1 MMTEPKDHGPTRTSY
16 ALNTGVEPMRSTRLK
31 VATLGLMLAG
41 LVFSAM
47 PVAAQK
53 DYTELQFPPLNDIAT
68 PTPTRVVLDNG
79 IILYLVEDRR
89 LPMINLSARFGVGS
103 VNEPAERIGL
113 AGITG
118 AVIRT
123 GGSTSMS
130 GDEIDET
137 LEGIGATV
145 ETQIGLVSG
154 SAFMSALKD
163 NVDTVLPI
171 LADILMHPAFPEDKI
186 ELEKVTARSTIS
198 RRNDDPTDMAF
209 REYRKLIYGAESVY
223 ARHAEYATIDA
234 ITRDDLVAFHRDWM
248 HPDNTMFGVWGDF
261 DTDEMV
267 KKISDVFGGW
277 EKAGFVRPDL
287 PDVDY
292 TYDSSVNL
300 VRKDDINQSTVVLGH
315 IGGVRDNPDYFA
327 LRVMNDILSGGFSG
341 RLFRIVRSE
350 QGLAYAV
357 FGIYSANY
365 NFPGIFY
372 VACMTSSET
381 TAQAIRS
388 LRHEVGR
395 MTTDE
400 ITEEELNLAKESFLN
415 SFVFNFDSRR
425 EIIDRQMTYEYY
437 GYPQDFL
444 EKTKT
449 GIEKVTVE
457 DVKRVAREYLQPDK
471 MRLIVVGND
480 QDFDEEM
487 SAFGEVNEI
496 DVTIALPVVEAPEAT
511 EDDVAMGR
519 ELLMRSAEALGG
531 IEALTAIQS
540 LRVTAE
546 VTVIQPMGEMVI
558 GVESLVAFPDKSKTT
573 MQTPMGDIDMTLI
586 DDQAWVV
593 DPMGNTQPLP
603 DQQRDSMRE
612 ELWRNLVFLY
622 NRMDAEGLTVQ
633 HTGREE
639 IEGRAT
645 EVLLITPPG
654 LNPFK
659 LYLDAE
665 TMLPYKKAGQSMS
678 QQGPVE
684 AESTMSDYREVEG
697 IKLPF
702 KESMK
707 QNGNPSGESV
717 TQTIE
722 INPEIPADA
731 FAAPE

>member
-1 MMTEPKDHGPTRTSY
+1 
-16 ALNTGVEPMRSTRLK
+16 MRSTRLK
-31 VATLGLMLAG
+31 TATLGLMLAG

-53 DYTELQFPPLNDIAT
+53 DYRELQFPPLNDIVT

-103 VNEPAERIGL
+103 VNEPADRIGL

-118 AVIRT
+118 AVMRT

-137 LEGIGATV
+137 LEGLGAVV

-154 SAFMSALKD
+154 SAFMSVLKD

-186 ELEKVTARSTIS
+186 ELEKVTARSTIA

-234 ITRDDLVAFHRDWM
+234 IIREDLVAFHRDWL

-261 DTDEMV
+261 DTDAMV
-267 KKISDVFGGW
+267 KKIADVFGGW
-277 EKAGFVRPDL
+277 EKTGFVRPDL
-287 PDVDY
+287 PDVEY
-292 TYDSSVNL
+292 AFDSTVNL
-300 VRKDDINQSTVVLGH
+300 IRKDDINQSTVVLGH

-381 TAQAIRS
+381 TAKAIRS

-400 ITEEELNLAKESFLN
+400 ITEEELNLAKDSFLN

-449 GIEKVTVE
+449 EIEKVTVE
-457 DVKRVAREYLQPDK
+457 DVKRVAREYLRPDK

-480 QDFDEEM
+480 QDFDESM

-496 DVTIALPVVEAPEAT
+496 DVTIALPAVDAPEAT
-511 EDDVAMGR
+511 EDDLAVGRALMERSIEAMGGS
-519 ELLMRSAEALGG
+519 EALASVQAVQRSAE
-531 IEALTAIQS
+531 
-540 LRVTAE
+540 VTI
-546 VTVIQPMGEMVI
+546 VRPMGEMAI
-558 GVESLVAFPDKSKTT
+558 GVEMLVSFPDKMKTT
-573 MQTPMGDIDMTLI
+573 MQTPMGDIDMVVNG
-586 DDQAWVV
+586 DQAWAI

-603 DQQRDSMRE
+603 PQQRDSMRE
-612 ELWRNLVFLY
+612 ELWRIPVFLY
-622 NRMDAEGLTVQ
+622 GRLDEEGLAVQ
-633 HTGREE
+633 HLGQEE
-639 IEGRAT
+639 INGRSVEA
-645 EVLLITPPG
+645 LLITPPG
-654 LNPFK
+654 YDPFR

-665 TMLPYKKAGQSMS
+665 TMLPVKKAGRSMS
-678 QQGPVE
+678 QQGPVD
-684 AESTMSDYREVEG
+684 AETMMSDYREVGG
-697 IKLPF
+697 IQFPF
-702 KESMK
+702 RETSTE
-707 QNGNPSGESV
+707 NGNPSSDAII
-717 TQTIE
+717 QAIE
-722 INPEIPADA
+722 INPDIPADA

>member
-1 MMTEPKDHGPTRTSY
+1 
-16 ALNTGVEPMRSTRLK
+16 MRSTRLK
-31 VATLGLMLAG
+31 VITLGLMLAG
-41 LVFSAM
+41 LVFSAL

-53 DYTELQFPPLNDIAT
+53 DYRALQFPPLNDIVT

-103 VNEPAERIGL
+103 VNEPADRIGL

-118 AVIRT
+118 AVMRT

-137 LEGIGATV
+137 LEGLGAAV
-145 ETQIGLVSG
+145 ETSIGLVSG
-154 SAFMSALKD
+154 SAFMSVLKD

-171 LADILMHPAFPEDKI
+171 LADVLMHPAFPEDKI

-223 ARHAEYATIDA
+223 ARHAEYTTIDA

-480 QDFDEEM
+480 QDFDEAM

-496 DVTIALPVVEAPEAT
+496 DVTIALPAVEAPVAT
-511 EDDVAMGR
+511 EDDVARGR
-519 ELLMRSAEALGG
+519 KLLERSAEAMGG
-531 IEALTAIQS
+531 LDALAAVQAV
-540 LRVTAE
+540 RVTAE
-546 VTVIQPMGEMVI
+546 VTVIQPMGEMAI
-558 GVESLVAFPDKSKTT
+558 GVESLVAFPDRMKTT
-573 MQTPMGDIDMTLI
+573 MQTPMGNIDMILTG
-586 DDQAWVV
+586 DQALVV

-622 NRMDAEGLTVQ
+622 SRMDAEGLTVQ
-633 HTGREE
+633 HIGQEE
-639 IEGRAT
+639 IEGRTA
-645 EVLLITPPG
+645 EALLITPPD
-654 LNPFK
+654 LNPFR

-665 TMLPYKKAGQSMS
+665 TMLPVRKAGQSMS

-684 AESTMSDYREVEG
+684 AESTMSDYREVGG

-722 INPEIPADA
+722 INPELSADA
-731 FAAPE
+731 FSAPE

>member
-1 MMTEPKDHGPTRTSY
+1 
-16 ALNTGVEPMRSTRLK
+16 MRSTRLK

>member
-1 MMTEPKDHGPTRTSY
+1 
-16 ALNTGVEPMRSTRLK
+16 MRSTRLK
-31 VATLGLMLAG
+31 TATLGLMLAG

-47 PVAAQK
+47 PAAAQK
-53 DYTELQFPPLNDIAT
+53 DYRALQFPPLNDIVT

-89 LPMINLSARFGVGS
+89 LPMINLSARFGVGA
-103 VNEPAERIGL
+103 VNEPADRIGL

-118 AVIRT
+118 AVMRT
-123 GGSTSMS
+123 GGSTSMP
-130 GDEIDET
+130 GDEIDEI
-137 LEGIGATV
+137 LEGLGATV

-154 SAFMSALKD
+154 SAYMSALKD

-186 ELEKVTARSTIS
+186 ELERVTARSTIS

-287 PDVDY
+287 PDIDY
-292 TYDSSVNL
+292 AFDSSVNL
-300 VRKDDINQSTVVLGH
+300 IRKDDINQSTVVLGH

-400 ITEEELNLAKESFLN
+400 ITEEELNLAKDSFLN

-449 GIEKVTVE
+449 GIEKVTVD

-480 QDFDEEM
+480 QDFDESM

-496 DVTIALPVVEAPEAT
+496 DVTIALPAVEAPEAT
-511 EDDVAMGR
+511 EDDVARGR
-519 ELLMRSAEALGG
+519 ELLVRSAEALGG
-531 IEALTAIQS
+531 IEAFASITSIRETGTYNMITPQGELSID
-540 LRVTAE
+540 AE
-546 VTVIQPMGEMVI
+546 LLYA
-558 GVESLVAFPDKSKTT
+558 SPDKVKQI
-573 MQTPMGDIDMTLI
+573 MRTPMGQIDMVVSG
-586 DDQAWVV
+586 DQAWMT
-593 DPMGNTQPLP
+593 DSMGNSQPLP
-603 DQQRDSMRE
+603 PPQRDAIRE
-612 ELWRNLVFLY
+612 NLWRTVFYLY
-622 NRMDAEGLTVQ
+622 GRLDEEGLQVQ
-633 HTGREE
+633 HLETEE
-639 IEGRAT
+639 IEGKAV
-645 EVLLITPPG
+645 EALLITPPG
-654 LNPFK
+654 FSPFR
-659 LYLDAE
+659 LYVDAE
-665 TMLPYKKAGQSMS
+665 TMIPVKTAGQTIGR
-678 QQGPVE
+678 QGPVE

-697 IKLPF
+697 ILMPF
-702 KESMK
+702 KDTSTE
-707 QNGNPSGESV
+707 NGQLSGEGI

-731 FAAPE
+731 FSAPE

>member
-1 MMTEPKDHGPTRTSY
+1 
-16 ALNTGVEPMRSTRLK
+16 MRSTRLK
-31 VATLGLMLAG
+31 TATLVLMLAG
-41 LVFSAM
+41 LVYTAM
-47 PVAAQK
+47 PAAAQK
-53 DYTELQFPPLNDIAT
+53 DYRELEYPALNDIVT

-103 VNEPAERIGL
+103 VNEPADKIGL

-118 AVIRT
+118 SVMRT
-123 GGSTSMS
+123 GGSASMS

-137 LEGIGATV
+137 LEGLGAAV

-154 SAFMSALKD
+154 SAFMSVLKD

-186 ELEKVTARSTIS
+186 ELEKVTERSTIA
-198 RRNDDPTDMAF
+198 RRNDDPTNMGF

-223 ARHAEYATIDA
+223 ARHTEYATIDA
-234 ITRDDLVAFHRDWM
+234 ITRDDLVAFHQAWF

-287 PDVDY
+287 PEVDY
-292 TYDSSVNL
+292 AFDSSVSL
-300 VRKDDINQSTVVLGH
+300 IRKDDINQSTVVLGH

-388 LRHEVGR
+388 LRHEVER

-415 SFVFNFDSRR
+415 SFVFNFDTRR

-449 GIEKVTVE
+449 EIEKVTVE
-457 DVKRVAREYLQPDK
+457 DVKRVAREYLRPDK

-480 QDFDEEM
+480 QDFDESM

-496 DVTIALPVVEAPEAT
+496 DVTIALPAVEAPEAT
-511 EDDVAMGR
+511 EDDMARGK
-519 ELLMRSAEALGG
+519 ELLAKSVEALGG
-531 IEALTAIQS
+531 SEAFASVQSIKQTGTLTLI
-540 LRVTAE
+540 R
-546 VTVIQPMGEMVI
+546 PMGEMSI
-558 GVESLVAFPDKSKTT
+558 DVEALVAFPDKAKST
-573 MQTPMGDIDMTLI
+573 MRTPMGEITQLLNG
-586 DDQAWVV
+586 DQVWMIN
-593 DPMGNTQPLP
+593 PMGAAQPAP
-603 DQQRDSMRE
+603 PQMRDAMIE
-612 ELWRNLVFLY
+612 EMWGNLVFLY
-622 NRMDAEGLTVQ
+622 SQVNEEGLAIQ
-633 HTGREE
+633 HLGQEE
-639 IEGRAT
+639 IDGKPVDA
-645 EVLLITPPG
+645 LLITPPG
-654 LNPFK
+654 VTPFRF
-659 LYLDAE
+659 YLDTE
-665 TMLPYKKAGQSMS
+665 TMFPVKKAGQTVT
-678 QQGPVE
+678 QQGPTE
-684 AESTMSDYREVEG
+684 IETTLSDYRDVG
-697 IKLPF
+697 GVKLPF
-702 KESMK
+702 KQTIV
-707 QNGNPSGESV
+707 QNGQPAGESV
-717 TQTIE
+717 TNSIE

>member
-1 MMTEPKDHGPTRTSY
+1 
-16 ALNTGVEPMRSTRLK
+16 MRSTRLK
-31 VATLGLMLAG
+31 TAILGLMLAG

-47 PVAAQK
+47 PAAAQK
-53 DYTELQFPPLNDIAT
+53 DYRELEYPALNDIVT

-79 IILYLVEDRR
+79 IILYLVEDHR

-103 VNEPAERIGL
+103 VNEPADRIGL

-118 AVIRT
+118 AVMRT
-123 GGSTSMS
+123 GGSTSIS

-137 LEGIGATV
+137 LEGLGATV

-154 SAFMSALKD
+154 SAFMSVLKD

-171 LADILMHPAFPEDKI
+171 LADILMHPAFPDDKI
-186 ELEKVTARSTIS
+186 ELEKVTARSTIA
-198 RRNDDPTDMAF
+198 RRNDDPTDMGF

-234 ITRDDLVAFHRDWM
+234 ITRDDLVAFHQDWM

-267 KKISDVFGGW
+267 KKISGVFGGW
-277 EKAGFVRPDL
+277 EKTGFVRPDL
-287 PDVDY
+287 PEVSY
-292 TYDSSVNL
+292 AFDSSVNL
-300 VRKDDINQSTVVLGH
+300 IRKDDINQSTVVLGH

-400 ITEEELNLAKESFLN
+400 ITEEELNLAKDSFLN
-415 SFVFNFDSRR
+415 SFVFNFDTRR
-425 EIIDRQMTYEYY
+425 EIINRQMTYEYY

-457 DVKRVAREYLQPDK
+457 DVKRVAREYLHPDE

-480 QDFDEEM
+480 QDFDEPM

-496 DVTIALPVVEAPEAT
+496 DVTIAVPAVEAPEAT
-511 EDDVAMGR
+511 EDDVARGR
-519 ELLMRSAEALGG
+519 ALLERSVEALGG
-531 IEALTAIQS
+531 GEAFASVQAIKQTGTLTLI
-540 LRVTAE
+540 R
-546 VTVIQPMGEMVI
+546 PMGEMAI
-558 GVESLVAFPDKSKTT
+558 DVETLASFPDKAKST
-573 MQTPMGDIDMTLI
+573 MRTPMGDITQLLNG
-586 DDQAWVV
+586 DQVWMIN
-593 DPMGNTQPLP
+593 PMGAVQPAP
-603 DQQRDSMRE
+603 AQMRDSMIE
-612 ELWRNLVFLY
+612 EMWGNLVFLY
-622 NRMDAEGLTVQ
+622 SRANEEGLTIQ
-633 HTGREE
+633 HLGQEE
-639 IEGRAT
+639 IDGKAVEA
-645 EVLLITPPG
+645 LLITPPG
-654 LNPFK
+654 IRPFR

-665 TMLPYKKAGQSMS
+665 TMMPVRRAAQTVTP
-678 QQGPVE
+678 QGPME
-684 AESTMSDYREVEG
+684 IETTLSDYRDVGG

-702 KESMK
+702 KQTIV
-707 QNGNPSGESV
+707 QNGQPGGESV

-722 INPEIPADA
+722 INPEIPPDA
-731 FAAPE
+731 FAAPEE

>member
-1 MMTEPKDHGPTRTSY
+1 
-16 ALNTGVEPMRSTRLK
+16 MRSTRLK
-31 VATLGLMLAG
+31 SATLGLMLAG

-53 DYTELQFPPLNDIAT
+53 DYRALEFPPLNDIVT
-68 PTPTRVVLDNG
+68 PAPTRVVLDNG

-103 VNEPAERIGL
+103 VNEPADKIGL

-118 AVIRT
+118 AVMRT

-137 LEGIGATV
+137 LEGLGATV
-145 ETQIGLVSG
+145 ETQIGRVSG
-154 SAFMSALKD
+154 SAFMSVLKD

-171 LADILMHPAFPEDKI
+171 LADVLMHPAFPEDKI
-186 ELEKVTARSTIS
+186 ELEKVTARSTIA
-198 RRNDDPTDMAF
+198 RRNDDPTDMGF
-209 REYRKLIYGAESVY
+209 REFRKLIYGAESVY

-234 ITRDDLVAFHRDWM
+234 ISRDDLVAYHREWM

-261 DTDEMV
+261 DTEEMV
-267 KKISDVFGGW
+267 KKISEVFGGW

-287 PDVDY
+287 PNVDY
-292 TYDSSVNL
+292 TFDSSVNFI
-300 VRKDDINQSTVVLGH
+300 RKDDINQSTVVLGH
-315 IGGVRDNPDYFA
+315 IGGVMDNPDYFA

-372 VACMTSSET
+372 VACMTGSGT

-388 LRHEVGR
+388 LRHEVER
-395 MTTDE
+395 MKTDE

-425 EIIDRQMTYEYY
+425 EIISRQMTYEYY

-449 GIEKVTVE
+449 EIEKVTVD

-471 MRLIVVGND
+471 MRIVVVGND
-480 QDFDEEM
+480 QDFDEPL

-496 DVTIALPVVEAPEAT
+496 DVTIAVPTMEAPEAT
-511 EDDVAMGR
+511 ENDVAMGR
-519 ELLMRSAEALGG
+519 ELLLRSAEAMGG
-531 IEALTAIQS
+531 IEALTAIQA
-540 LRVTAE
+540 LRVAAE

-573 MQTPMGDIDMTLI
+573 MQTPMGDIDMTI
-586 DDQAWVV
+586 TGDQAWVV

-603 DQQRDSMRE
+603 DQQRDAMRE

-622 NRMDAEGLTVQ
+622 NRMDVEGLTVQ
-633 HTGREE
+633 HTGQEE

-684 AESTMSDYREVEG
+684 AESTMSDYREVGG

>member
-1 MMTEPKDHGPTRTSY
+1 
-16 ALNTGVEPMRSTRLK
+16 
-31 VATLGLMLAG
+31 
-41 LVFSAM
+41 
-47 PVAAQK
+47 
-53 DYTELQFPPLNDIAT
+53 
-68 PTPTRVVLDNG
+68 
-79 IILYLVEDRR
+79 
-89 LPMINLSARFGVGS
+89 
-103 VNEPAERIGL
+103 
-113 AGITG
+113 
-118 AVIRT
+118 
-123 GGSTSMS
+123 
-130 GDEIDET
+130 
-137 LEGIGATV
+137 
-145 ETQIGLVSG
+145 
-154 SAFMSALKD
+154 MSALKD

-496 DVTIALPVVEAPEAT
+496 DVTIAVPAVEAPEAT

-573 MQTPMGDIDMTLI
+573 MQTPMGDIDMTLTG
-586 DDQAWVV
+586 DQAWVV

>member
-1 MMTEPKDHGPTRTSY
+1 
-16 ALNTGVEPMRSTRLK
+16 MRSTRLK

-41 LVFSAM
+41 LAYLAM

-53 DYTELQFPPLNDIAT
+53 DYRDLEFPPLNDIVT

-89 LPMINLSARFGVGS
+89 LPMINLTARFGVGS
-103 VNEPAERIGL
+103 VNEPADKIGL

-118 AVIRT
+118 GVMRT

-137 LEGIGATV
+137 LEGLGAAV
-145 ETQIGLVSG
+145 ETSIGPVSG
-154 SAFMSALKD
+154 SAFMSVLKD

-186 ELEKVTARSTIS
+186 ELGKVTARSTIA
-198 RRNDDPTDMAF
+198 RRNDDPTGMGF

-223 ARHAEYATIDA
+223 ARHPEYATIDA
-234 ITRDDLVAFHRDWM
+234 ITREDLVAFHQAWF

-267 KKISDVFGGW
+267 KKISEVFGGW

-287 PDVDY
+287 PGVDY
-292 TYDSSVNL
+292 TYDSSVNFI
-300 VRKDDINQSTVVLGH
+300 RKDDINQSTVVLGH
-315 IGGVRDNPDYFA
+315 IGGVMDNPDYFA

-341 RLFRIVRSE
+341 RLFRNVRSE

-365 NFPGIFY
+365 TYPGIFY

-388 LRHEVGR
+388 LRHEVER

-400 ITEEELNLAKESFLN
+400 ITEEELNLAKDSFLN
-415 SFVFNFDSRR
+415 SFVFNFDTRR
-425 EIIDRQMTYEYY
+425 EIINRQMTYEYY

-449 GIEKVTVE
+449 EIEKVTVE

-471 MRLIVVGND
+471 MRLVVVGND
-480 QDFDEEM
+480 QDFDEPL

-496 DVTIALPVVEAPEAT
+496 DVTIALPAVEAPEAT

-519 ELLMRSAEALGG
+519 ELLVRSAEAMGG
-531 IEALTAIQS
+531 LEALTAIQA

-573 MQTPMGDIDMTLI
+573 MQTPMGDIDMTMTG
-586 DDQAWVV
+586 DQAWVV

-603 DQQRDSMRE
+603 DQQRDAMRE

-622 NRMDAEGLTVQ
+622 NRLDAEGLTVQ
-633 HTGREE
+633 HTGQEE

-654 LNPFK
+654 LNPFR

-684 AESTMSDYREVEG
+684 AESTMSDYRDVGG

-717 TQTIE
+717 SQTIE

>member
-1 MMTEPKDHGPTRTSY
+1 
-16 ALNTGVEPMRSTRLK
+16 MRSTRLK
-31 VATLGLMLAG
+31 VATLGLVLAG

-47 PVAAQK
+47 PAAAQK
-53 DYTELQFPPLNDIAT
+53 DYRALEFPPLNDIVT

-103 VNEPAERIGL
+103 VNEPADKIGL

-118 AVIRT
+118 AVMRT

-137 LEGIGATV
+137 LEGLGAAV
-145 ETQIGLVSG
+145 ETSIGPVSG
-154 SAFMSALKD
+154 SAFMSVLKD

-171 LADILMHPAFPEDKI
+171 LADVLMHPAFPEDKI
-186 ELEKVTARSTIS
+186 ELEKVTERSTIS
-198 RRNDDPTDMAF
+198 RRNDDPTNMGF
-209 REYRKLIYGAESVY
+209 REFRKLIYGGESVY

-234 ITRDDLVAFHRDWM
+234 ITRDDLVAFHQAWF
-248 HPDNTMFGVWGDF
+248 HPDNTMLGVWGDF

-267 KKISDVFGGW
+267 TKISDVFGGW
-277 EKAGFVRPDL
+277 KKAGFQRPEL
-287 PDVDY
+287 PGVDY
-292 TYDSSVNL
+292 TFDSSVNFI
-300 VRKDDINQSTVVLGH
+300 RKDDINQSTVVLGH
-315 IGGVRDNPDYFA
+315 IGGVMDNPDYFA

-341 RLFRIVRSE
+341 RLFRNVRSE

-365 NFPGIFY
+365 TYPGIFY
-372 VACMTSSET
+372 VACMTKSET

-388 LRHEVGR
+388 LRHEVER
-395 MTTDE
+395 MKTDE

-415 SFVFNFDSRR
+415 SFVFNFDTRR
-425 EIIDRQMTYEYY
+425 EIINRQMTYEYY

-449 GIEKVTVE
+449 EVEKVTVE

-471 MRLIVVGND
+471 VRLVVVGND
-480 QDFDEEM
+480 QDFDEPL

-496 DVTIALPVVEAPEAT
+496 DVTIALPAVEAPEAT

-519 ELLMRSAEALGG
+519 ELLVRSAEAMGG

-558 GVESLVAFPDKSKTT
+558 GVESLVAFPDKTKTT
-573 MQTPMGDIDMTLI
+573 MQTPMGDIDMTMAG
-586 DDQAWVV
+586 DQAWVV

-603 DQQRDSMRE
+603 DQQRDAMRE

-622 NRMDAEGLTVQ
+622 NRMDVEGLTVQ
-633 HTGREE
+633 HTGQEE

-684 AESTMSDYREVEG
+684 AESTMSDYREVGG

>member
-1 MMTEPKDHGPTRTSY
+1 
-16 ALNTGVEPMRSTRLK
+16 MRSTRLN
-31 VATLGLMLAG
+31 VATLGLMLAV
-41 LVFSAM
+41 LVFAAK

-53 DYTELQFPPLNDIAT
+53 DYRELEFPPLNDIVT

-79 IILYLVEDRR
+79 IILYLVEDHR

-103 VNEPAERIGL
+103 VNEPADRIGL

-118 AVIRT
+118 AVMRT
-123 GGSTSMS
+123 GGSMSMS

-137 LEGIGATV
+137 LEGLGATV

-154 SAFMSALKD
+154 SAFMSVLKD

-186 ELEKVTARSTIS
+186 ELERVTVRSTIA
-198 RRNDDPTDMAF
+198 RRNDEPTDMAF
-209 REYRKLIYGAESVY
+209 REYRKLIYGAKSVY
-223 ARHAEYATIDA
+223 ARHAEYATINA
-234 ITRDDLVAFHRDWM
+234 ISREDLVAFHRDWM

-261 DTDEMV
+261 DTEEMV

-292 TYDSSVNL
+292 AFDSSVNL
-300 VRKDDINQSTVVLGH
+300 IRKDDINQSTVVLGH

-480 QDFDEEM
+480 QDFDEPM
-487 SAFGEVNEI
+487 GAFGEVNEI
-496 DVTIALPVVEAPEAT
+496 DVTIALPAVEAPVAT
-511 EDDVAMGR
+511 EDDVARGR
-519 ELLMRSAEALGG
+519 ELLVRSAEALGG
-531 IEALTAIQS
+531 VEAFAAITSIRETGTYNMITPQGELS
-540 LRVTAE
+540 IDAE
-546 VTVIQPMGEMVI
+546 LLYA
-558 GVESLVAFPDKSKTT
+558 SPDKVKQI
-573 MQTPMGDIDMTLI
+573 MRTPMGQIDMVVSG
-586 DDQAWVV
+586 DQAWMT
-593 DPMGNTQPLP
+593 DPMGNSQPLP
-603 DQQRDSMRE
+603 SPQRDAIRE
-612 ELWRNLVFLY
+612 NLWRTVFYLY
-622 NRMDAEGLTVQ
+622 GRLDEEGLQVQ
-633 HTGREE
+633 HLGKEE
-639 IEGRAT
+639 IEGKAV
-645 EVLLITPPG
+645 EALVITPPG
-654 LNPFK
+654 FSPYR

-665 TMLPYKKAGQSMS
+665 TLVPVKTAGQTLGR
-678 QQGPVE
+678 QGPVE
-684 AESTMSDYREVEG
+684 AESTMSDYREVGGILMPFKDTSAENGQLSGEG
-697 IKLPF
+697 I
-702 KESMK
+702 
-707 QNGNPSGESV
+707 

-731 FAAPE
+731 FAVPEE

>member
-1 MMTEPKDHGPTRTSY
+1 
-16 ALNTGVEPMRSTRLK
+16 MRSTRLK
-31 VATLGLMLAG
+31 VATLGLVLAG

-47 PVAAQK
+47 PAAAQK
-53 DYTELQFPPLNDIAT
+53 DYRALEFPPLNDIVT

-103 VNEPAERIGL
+103 VNEPADKIGL

-118 AVIRT
+118 AVMRT

-137 LEGIGATV
+137 LEGLGAAV
-145 ETQIGLVSG
+145 ETSIGPVSG
-154 SAFMSALKD
+154 SAFMSVLKD

-171 LADILMHPAFPEDKI
+171 LADVLMHPAFPEDKI
-186 ELEKVTARSTIS
+186 ELEKVTERSTIS
-198 RRNDDPTDMAF
+198 RRNDDPTNMGF
-209 REYRKLIYGAESVY
+209 REFRKLIYGGESVY

-234 ITRDDLVAFHRDWM
+234 ITRDDLVAFHQAWF
-248 HPDNTMFGVWGDF
+248 HPDNTMLGVWGDF

-267 KKISDVFGGW
+267 TKISDVFGGW
-277 EKAGFVRPDL
+277 KKAGFQRPEL
-287 PDVDY
+287 PGVDY
-292 TYDSSVNL
+292 TFDSSVNFI
-300 VRKDDINQSTVVLGH
+300 RKDDINQSTVVLGH
-315 IGGVRDNPDYFA
+315 IGGVMDNPDYFA

-341 RLFRIVRSE
+341 RLFRNVRSE

-365 NFPGIFY
+365 TYPGIFY
-372 VACMTSSET
+372 VACMTKSET

-388 LRHEVGR
+388 LRHEVER
-395 MTTDE
+395 MKTDE

-415 SFVFNFDSRR
+415 SFVFNFDTRR
-425 EIIDRQMTYEYY
+425 EIINRQMTYEYY

-449 GIEKVTVE
+449 EVEKVTVE

-471 MRLIVVGND
+471 VRLVVVGND
-480 QDFDEEM
+480 QDFDEPL

-496 DVTIALPVVEAPEAT
+496 DVTIALPAVEAPEAT

-519 ELLMRSAEALGG
+519 ELLVRSAEAMGG

-558 GVESLVAFPDKSKTT
+558 GVESLVAFPDKTKTT
-573 MQTPMGDIDMTLI
+573 MQTPMGDIDMTMAG
-586 DDQAWVV
+586 DQAWVV

-603 DQQRDSMRE
+603 DQQRDAMRE

-622 NRMDAEGLTVQ
+622 NRMDVEGLTVQ
-633 HTGREE
+633 HTGQEE

>member
-1 MMTEPKDHGPTRTSY
+1 
-16 ALNTGVEPMRSTRLK
+16 MRSTRLK

-41 LVFSAM
+41 MIFSAM

-53 DYTELQFPPLNDIAT
+53 DYRALEFPPLNDIVT

-103 VNEPAERIGL
+103 VNEPADKIGL

-118 AVIRT
+118 SVMRT
-123 GGSTSMS
+123 GGSTNMS

-137 LEGIGATV
+137 LEGLGAAV
-145 ETQIGLVSG
+145 ETSIGPVSG
-154 SAFMSALKD
+154 SAFMSVLKD

-171 LADILMHPAFPEDKI
+171 LADVLMHPAFPEDKI
-186 ELEKVTARSTIS
+186 ELAKVTVRSTIS
-198 RRNDDPTDMAF
+198 RRNDDPTNMGF
-209 REYRKLIYGAESVY
+209 REFRKLIYGAESVY

-234 ITRDDLVAFHRDWM
+234 ITRDDLVAFHQDWF
-248 HPDNTMFGVWGDF
+248 HPDNTMLGVWGDF

-277 EKAGFVRPDL
+277 EKTGFVRPDL

-292 TYDSSVNL
+292 TFDSSVNFI
-300 VRKDDINQSTVVLGH
+300 RKDDINQSTVVLGH
-315 IGGVRDNPDYFA
+315 IGGVMDNPDYFA

-341 RLFRIVRSE
+341 RLFRNVRSE

-365 NFPGIFY
+365 TYPGIFY

-388 LRHEVGR
+388 LRHEVER
-395 MTTDE
+395 MKTDE
-400 ITEEELNLAKESFLN
+400 ITEEELGLAKESFLN
-415 SFVFNFDSRR
+415 SFVFNFDTRR
-425 EIIDRQMTYEYY
+425 EIINRQMTYEYY

-449 GIEKVTVE
+449 EVEKVTVE

-471 MRLIVVGND
+471 VRLVVVGND
-480 QDFDEEM
+480 QDFDEPL

-496 DVTIALPVVEAPEAT
+496 DVTIAVPAVEAPEAT
-511 EDDVAMGR
+511 EDDVAMGK
-519 ELLMRSAEALGG
+519 ELLMRSAEAMGG
-531 IEALTAIQS
+531 LDALAAVQAV
-540 LRVTAE
+540 RVTAE
-546 VTVIQPMGEMVI
+546 VTVVRPMGEMVI
-558 GVESLVAFPDKSKTT
+558 GVESLVAFPDKMKTT
-573 MQTPMGDIDMTLI
+573 MKTPMGQIDMTMTG
-586 DDQAWVV
+586 DKAWVV

-612 ELWRNLVFLY
+612 ELWRNLVYLY

-633 HTGREE
+633 HTGQEE
-639 IEGRAT
+639 IEGRTA
-645 EVLLITPPG
+645 EALLITPPG
-654 LNPFK
+654 LNPFR

-665 TMLPYKKAGQSMS
+665 TMLPLKKAGQSMS

-684 AESTMSDYREVEG
+684 AESTMSDYREVGG

-702 KESMK
+702 NESMK

-722 INPEIPADA
+722 INPEIPADV

>member
-1 MMTEPKDHGPTRTSY
+1 
-16 ALNTGVEPMRSTRLK
+16 MRSTRLK

-41 LVFSAM
+41 MIFSAM

-53 DYTELQFPPLNDIAT
+53 DYRELEFPPLNDIVT

-103 VNEPAERIGL
+103 VNEPADKIGL

-118 AVIRT
+118 SVMRT
-123 GGSTSMS
+123 GGSTNMS

-137 LEGIGATV
+137 LEGLGAAV
-145 ETQIGLVSG
+145 ETSIGPVSG
-154 SAFMSALKD
+154 SAFMSVLKD

-171 LADILMHPAFPEDKI
+171 LADVLMHPAFPEDKI
-186 ELEKVTARSTIS
+186 ELAKVTVRSTIS
-198 RRNDDPTDMAF
+198 RRNDDPTNMGF
-209 REYRKLIYGAESVY
+209 REFRKLIYGAESVY

-234 ITRDDLVAFHRDWM
+234 ITRDDLVAFHQAWF
-248 HPDNTMFGVWGDF
+248 HPDNTMLGVWGDF

-277 EKAGFVRPDL
+277 EKTGFVRPDL

-292 TYDSSVNL
+292 TFDSSVNFI
-300 VRKDDINQSTVVLGH
+300 RKDDINQSTVVLGH
-315 IGGVRDNPDYFA
+315 IGGVMDNPDYFA

-341 RLFRIVRSE
+341 RLFRNVRSE

-365 NFPGIFY
+365 TYPGIFY

-388 LRHEVGR
+388 LRHEVER
-395 MTTDE
+395 MKTDE
-400 ITEEELNLAKESFLN
+400 ITEEELGLAKESFLN
-415 SFVFNFDSRR
+415 SFVFNFDTRR
-425 EIIDRQMTYEYY
+425 EIINRQMTYEYY

-449 GIEKVTVE
+449 EVEKVTVE

-471 MRLIVVGND
+471 TRLVVVGND
-480 QDFDEEM
+480 QDFDEPL

-496 DVTIALPVVEAPEAT
+496 DVTIAVPTVEAPEAT
-511 EDDVAMGR
+511 EDDVAMGK
-519 ELLMRSAEALGG
+519 ELLMRSAEAMGG
-531 IEALTAIQS
+531 LDALAAVQAV
-540 LRVTAE
+540 RVTAE
-546 VTVIQPMGEMVI
+546 VTVVRPMGEMVI
-558 GVESLVAFPDKSKTT
+558 GVESLVAFPDKMKTT
-573 MQTPMGDIDMTLI
+573 MKTPMGQIDMTMTG
-586 DDQAWVV
+586 DKAWVV

-612 ELWRNLVFLY
+612 ELWRNLVYLY

-633 HTGREE
+633 HTGQEE
-639 IEGRAT
+639 IEGRTA
-645 EVLLITPPG
+645 EALLITPPG
-654 LNPFK
+654 LNPFR

-665 TMLPYKKAGQSMS
+665 TMLPLKKAGQSMS

-684 AESTMSDYREVEG
+684 AESTMSDYRKVGG

-702 KESMK
+702 NESMK

-722 INPEIPADA
+722 INPEISADV

>member
-1 MMTEPKDHGPTRTSY
+1 
-16 ALNTGVEPMRSTRLK
+16 MRSTRLK

-41 LVFSAM
+41 LVYSAM

-53 DYTELQFPPLNDIAT
+53 DYRELEFPPLNDIVT

-103 VNEPAERIGL
+103 VNEPADKIGL

-118 AVIRT
+118 AVMRT

-137 LEGIGATV
+137 LEGLGATV

-154 SAFMSALKD
+154 SAFMSVLKD

-171 LADILMHPAFPEDKI
+171 LADVLMHPAFPEDKI
-186 ELEKVTARSTIS
+186 ELEKVTARSSIA
-198 RRNDDPTDMAF
+198 RRNDDPTDMGF
-209 REYRKLIYGAESVY
+209 REFRKLIYGAESVY
-223 ARHAEYATIDA
+223 ARHTEYATIDA
-234 ITRDDLVAFHRDWM
+234 ITRDDLVAFHREWM

-267 KKISDVFGGW
+267 EKISGVFGGW

-292 TYDSSVNL
+292 AFDSSVNFI
-300 VRKDDINQSTVVLGH
+300 RKDDINQSTVVLGH
-315 IGGVRDNPDYFA
+315 IGGVMDNPDYFA

-388 LRHEVGR
+388 LRHEVER
-395 MTTDE
+395 IKTDE
-400 ITEEELNLAKESFLN
+400 ILEEELNLAKESFLN

-425 EIIDRQMTYEYY
+425 EIINRQMTYEYY

-449 GIEKVTVE
+449 EIEKVTVE

-480 QDFDEEM
+480 QDFDEPLA
-487 SAFGEVNEI
+487 AFGEVNEI
-496 DVTIALPVVEAPEAT
+496 DVTIALPAVEAPEAT

-519 ELLMRSAEALGG
+519 ELLERSAEALGG
-531 IEALTAIQS
+531 LDAIAS
-540 LRVTAE
+540 VKTFRETAE
-546 VTVIQPMGEMVI
+546 VTVVRPMGEMNI
-558 GVESLVAFPDKSKTT
+558 TIESLVALPDQWKTV
-573 MQTPMGDIDMTLI
+573 MQTPMGNIDFVLSG
-586 DDQAWVV
+586 DQGWIV

-603 DQQRDSMRE
+603 TQQRDSILE
-612 ELWRNLVFLY
+612 DQWRNPLILY
-622 NRMDAEGLTVQ
+622 QRLDAEGLVVQ
-633 HTGREE
+633 HLGQEE
-639 IEGRAT
+639 VEGTAM
-645 EVLLITPPG
+645 EALLITPPG
-654 LNPFK
+654 LNPYR

-665 TMLPYKKAGQSMS
+665 TLFPVKWAGQTVS

-684 AESTMSDYREVEG
+684 AERTMSDYREVSG
-697 IKLPF
+697 IMVPF
-702 KESMK
+702 KRAGTE
-707 QNGNPSGESV
+707 NGNPGDTTV
-717 TQTIE
+717 TQIVE
-722 INPEIPADA
+722 INVEIPADT
-731 FAAPE
+731 FVAPE

>member
-1 MMTEPKDHGPTRTSY
+1 
-16 ALNTGVEPMRSTRLK
+16 MRSTRLK

-41 LVFSAM
+41 MIFSAM
-47 PVAAQK
+47 PAAAQK
-53 DYTELQFPPLNDIAT
+53 DYRELEFPPLNDIVT

-103 VNEPAERIGL
+103 VNEPADKIGL

-118 AVIRT
+118 AVMRT
-123 GGSTSMS
+123 GGSTNMS

-137 LEGIGATV
+137 LEGLGAAV
-145 ETQIGLVSG
+145 ETSIGRVSG
-154 SAFMSALKD
+154 SAFMSVLKD

-186 ELEKVTARSTIS
+186 ELEKVTARSTIA
-198 RRNDDPTDMAF
+198 RRNDDPTDMGF

-223 ARHAEYATIDA
+223 ARHTEYATIDA

-277 EKAGFVRPDL
+277 EKTGFVRPEL
-287 PDVDY
+287 PGVDY
-292 TYDSSVNL
+292 AFDSSVNFI
-300 VRKDDINQSTVVLGH
+300 RKDDINQSTVVLGH
-315 IGGVRDNPDYFA
+315 IGGVMDNPDYFA

-341 RLFRIVRSE
+341 RLFRNVRSE

-388 LRHEVGR
+388 LRHEVER
-395 MTTDE
+395 MKTDE
-400 ITEEELNLAKESFLN
+400 ITEEELGLAKESFLN
-415 SFVFNFDSRR
+415 SFVFNFDTRR
-425 EIIDRQMTYEYY
+425 EIINRQMTYEYY

-449 GIEKVTVE
+449 EVEKVTVE

-471 MRLIVVGND
+471 TRLIVVGND
-480 QDFDEEM
+480 QDFDEPL

-496 DVTIALPVVEAPEAT
+496 DVTIAVPAVEAPEAT

-519 ELLMRSAEALGG
+519 ELLMRSAEAMGG
-531 IEALTAIQS
+531 IEAFASITSIRETGTYNMNTPQGELSID
-540 LRVTAE
+540 AE
-546 VTVIQPMGEMVI
+546 LLY
-558 GVESLVAFPDKSKTT
+558 SSPDKVKQT
-573 MQTPMGDIDMTLI
+573 MRTPMGTIDMI
-586 DDQAWVV
+586 VSGDQAWVV

-603 DQQRDSMRE
+603 DQQRNAILE
-612 ELWRNLVFLY
+612 NLWRSVFYLY
-622 NRMDAEGLTVQ
+622 GRLDEEGLQVQ
-633 HTGREE
+633 HLGKEE
-639 IEGRAT
+639 IEGKAV
-645 EVLLITPPG
+645 EALLITPPG
-654 LNPFK
+654 FNPFR
-659 LYLDAE
+659 LYVDAE
-665 TMLPYKKAGQSMS
+665 TMIPVKAAGQTLGR
-678 QQGPVE
+678 QGPVE
-684 AESTMSDYREVEG
+684 AESTMSDYREVDG
-697 IKLPF
+697 ILMPF
-702 KESMK
+702 KDTSTE
-707 QNGNPSGESV
+707 NGQLSGV
-717 TQTIE
+717 GITQTIE

-731 FAAPE
+731 FATPE

>member
-1 MMTEPKDHGPTRTSY
+1 
-16 ALNTGVEPMRSTRLK
+16 MRFTRLK

-41 LVFSAM
+41 LAYLAM

-53 DYTELQFPPLNDIAT
+53 DYRELEFPPLNDIVT

-103 VNEPAERIGL
+103 VNEPADKIGL

-118 AVIRT
+118 AVMRT

-137 LEGIGATV
+137 LEGLGAAV
-145 ETQIGLVSG
+145 ETSIGPVSG
-154 SAFMSALKD
+154 SAFMSVLKD

-186 ELEKVTARSTIS
+186 ELEKVTARSTIA
-198 RRNDDPTDMAF
+198 RRNDDPTGMGF

-223 ARHAEYATIDA
+223 ARHPEYATIDA
-234 ITRDDLVAFHRDWM
+234 ITREDLVAFHQAWF
-248 HPDNTMFGVWGDF
+248 HPDNTMLGVWGDF

-267 KKISDVFGGW
+267 KKITDVFAGW
-277 EKAGFVRPDL
+277 ENAGFVRPDL
-287 PDVDY
+287 PGVDY
-292 TYDSSVNL
+292 TFDSSVNFI
-300 VRKDDINQSTVVLGH
+300 RKDDINQSTVVLGH
-315 IGGVRDNPDYFA
+315 IGGVMDNPDYFA

-341 RLFRIVRSE
+341 RLFRNVRSE

-365 NFPGIFY
+365 TYPGIFY

-388 LRHEVGR
+388 LRHEVER

-400 ITEEELNLAKESFLN
+400 ITEEELNLAKDSFLN
-415 SFVFNFDSRR
+415 SFVFNFDTRR
-425 EIIDRQMTYEYY
+425 EIINRQLTYEYY

-449 GIEKVTVE
+449 EVEKVTVE

-471 MRLIVVGND
+471 VRLIVVGND
-480 QDFDEEM
+480 QDFDEPL

-496 DVTIALPVVEAPEAT
+496 DVTIAVPAVEAPEAT

-519 ELLMRSAEALGG
+519 ELLARSAEALGG

-573 MQTPMGDIDMTLI
+573 MQTPMGDIDMTLTG
-586 DDQAWVV
+586 DQAWVV

>member
-1 MMTEPKDHGPTRTSY
+1 
-16 ALNTGVEPMRSTRLK
+16 MRSTRLK
-31 VATLGLMLAG
+31 TATLGLMLAG

-53 DYTELQFPPLNDIAT
+53 DYRALQFPPLNDIAT

-103 VNEPAERIGL
+103 VNEPADRIGL

-118 AVIRT
+118 AVMRT

-137 LEGIGATV
+137 LEGLGATV

-457 DVKRVAREYLQPDK
+457 DVKRVAREYLQPDN

-480 QDFDEEM
+480 QDFDEAM

-496 DVTIALPVVEAPEAT
+496 DVTIALPAVEAPVAT
-511 EDDVAMGR
+511 EDDVARGR
-519 ELLMRSAEALGG
+519 ELLVRSAAALGG
-531 IEALTAIQS
+531 IEALAAVQAI
-540 LRVTAE
+540 RITAE
-546 VTVIQPMGEMVI
+546 VTVIRPMGEMAI
-558 GVESLVAFPDKSKTT
+558 GVESLVAFPDRMKTT
-573 MQTPMGDIDMTLI
+573 MQTPMGNIDMILTG
-586 DDQAWVV
+586 DQAIVV

-622 NRMDAEGLTVQ
+622 SRMDTEGLTVQ
-633 HTGREE
+633 HIGPEE
-639 IEGRAT
+639 IEGRTAET
-645 EVLLITPPG
+645 LLITPPG
-654 LNPFK
+654 LNPFR

-665 TMLPYKKAGQSMS
+665 TMLPLKKAGQSMS

-684 AESTMSDYREVEG
+684 AESTMSDYREVGG

-722 INPEIPADA
+722 INPELSADA
-731 FAAPE
+731 FSAPE

>member
-1 MMTEPKDHGPTRTSY
+1 
-16 ALNTGVEPMRSTRLK
+16 MRSTRLK
-31 VATLGLMLAG
+31 VITLGLMLAG
-41 LVFSAM
+41 LVFSAL

-53 DYTELQFPPLNDIAT
+53 DYRALQFPPLNDIVT

-89 LPMINLSARFGVGS
+89 LPMINLSARFGVGA
-103 VNEPAERIGL
+103 VNEPADKIGL

-118 AVIRT
+118 AVMRT

-137 LEGIGATV
+137 LEGLGAAV
-145 ETQIGLVSG
+145 ETSIGLVSG
-154 SAFMSALKD
+154 SAFMSVLKD

-171 LADILMHPAFPEDKI
+171 LADVLMHPAFPEDKI

-223 ARHAEYATIDA
+223 ARHAEYTTIDA

-480 QDFDEEM
+480 QDFDEAM

-496 DVTIALPVVEAPEAT
+496 DVTIALPAVEAPVAT
-511 EDDVAMGR
+511 EDDVARGR
-519 ELLMRSAEALGG
+519 KLLERSAEAMGG
-531 IEALTAIQS
+531 LDALAAVQAV
-540 LRVTAE
+540 RVTAE
-546 VTVIQPMGEMVI
+546 VTVIQPMGEMAI
-558 GVESLVAFPDKSKTT
+558 GVESLVAFPDRMKTT
-573 MQTPMGDIDMTLI
+573 MQTPMGNIDMILTG
-586 DDQAWVV
+586 DQALVV

-622 NRMDAEGLTVQ
+622 SRMDAEGLTVQ
-633 HTGREE
+633 HIGQEE
-639 IEGRAT
+639 IEGRTA
-645 EVLLITPPG
+645 EALLITPPD
-654 LNPFK
+654 LNPFR

-665 TMLPYKKAGQSMS
+665 TMLPVRKAGQSMS

-684 AESTMSDYREVEG
+684 AESTMSDYREVGG

-722 INPEIPADA
+722 INPELSADA
-731 FAAPE
+731 FSAPE